1 MGKHHIRT
9 NAVCPFYKHEHP
21 QVIYCD
27 GIVPDSVIHLAFA
40 NKTDAKEYKL
50 GYCLD
55 NYEDCLIA
63 QMLEE
68 VCEDE

>member
-1 MGKHHIRT
+1 MGKHMVNK
-9 NAVCPFYKHEHP
+9 NALCPFYRHEDS

-40 NKTDAKEYKL
+40 NKTNAKEYKAR
-50 GYCLD
+50 YCR
-55 NYEDCLIA
+55 DCYRKCPISKL
-63 QMLEE
+63 LEE